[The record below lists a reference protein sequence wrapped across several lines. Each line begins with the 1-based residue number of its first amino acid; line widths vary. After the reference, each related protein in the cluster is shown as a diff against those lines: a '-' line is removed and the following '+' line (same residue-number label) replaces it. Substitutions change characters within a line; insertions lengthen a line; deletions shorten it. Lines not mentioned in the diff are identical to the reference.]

1 MADCKKN
8 KQIKQKEI
16 PKGKSVTQ
24 GEDLGEYYFQNPAWA
39 FENSDQEM
47 WAFPSEHIDLV

>member
-1 MADCKKN
+1 MITKESMGHYIMADCKKN

-24 GEDLGEYYFQNPAWA
+24 EEDPNEYYSQNPAWA
-39 FENSDQEM
+39 FENSDQE
-47 WAFPSEHIDLV
+47 I